1 MRYYEYHT
9 MAILAENKRA
19 LFDYEIL
26 GAFEAGIVLKG
37 YEAKAVTSGR
47 VNLSGSYASLVRGE
61 LWIVNLDIPPY
72 QPKNIPGLYDPKR
85 SRKLLVTKSEL
96 DELIGKTKGLTLI
109 PMKMYSKRGKI
120 KLEIGLAKSRKKKD
134 KREVIKQR
142 ETQKEIKRFI

>member
-9 MAILAENKRA
+9 MVIFAENKRA

-72 QPKNIPGLYDPKR
+72 QPKNIPGPYDPKR

-96 DELIGKTKGLTLI
+96 NELVGKTKGLTLI

-142 ETQKEIKRFI
+142 ETQKEIKRFT